1 MKMKYDLDSYLSRK
15 RITLE
20 EFAKSNNLKTVNDLG
35 MFILNN
41 KTFDISDA
49 FVEKLTALLVANDPK
64 DLPVEEL
71 EIISPMPA
79 PEEEDQEAVKS
90 PVKKSSKKQ
99 VV

>member
-1 MKMKYDLDSYLSRK
+1 MKYDLDSYLSRK

-49 FVEKLTALLVANDPK
+49 FVEKLSALLAANEPK

-71 EIISPMPA
+71 EIISPIHVP
-79 PEEEDQEAVKS
+79 EEDQAVKPS
-90 PVKKSSKKQ
+90 AKKSSKKQ

>member
-41 KTFDISDA
+41 KTFDISDT
-49 FVEKLTALLVANDPK
+49 FVEKMTALLVANEPK
-64 DLPVEEL
+64 ELPVEEL
-71 EIISPMPA
+71 EIISPASEP
-79 PEEEDQEAVKS
+79 EEDQTVK